1 MSLRKNCPECGQG
14 YEAKKATSKYCSGTC
29 RQRAFR
35 DKRREQLEKQSRIHV
50 DSIERDLA
58 AYGFSPVQIARLRT
72 LAYDHEDTVTLAIGR
87 YDPTGQMLKA
97 READYAQM
105 AGCIKWVVRERLR
118 DSVPRWE
125 LAAALQE
132 SENAPA
138 AALLVRTRGL
148 VKVATRKGNWEDH
161 QSEGQKARDEDGA
174 AGATAPSCV
183 TL

>member
-35 DKRREQLEKQSRIHV
+35 DKRREQLEKQSGMHV

-72 LAYDHEDTVTLAIGR
+72 LAYDHDDTVTLAIGR
-87 YDPTGQMLKA
+87 YDRSSHLLKA

-105 AGCIKWVVRERLR
+105 AGSIRWVVRERLR

-132 SENAPA
+132 NENAPA
-138 AALLVRTRGL
+138 AALLARTRGL
-148 VKVATRKGNWEDH
+148 VKAATRKGYWEDH
-161 QSEGQKARDEDGA
+161 RSEGQKARDEAGA
-174 AGATAPSCV
+174 ASVTAPADV

>member
-35 DKRREQLEKQSRIHV
+35 DKRREQLEKQSRMHV

-97 READYAQM
+97 RESDYAQM
-105 AGCIKWVVRERLR
+105 AGCIKWGSEGEVERFCTQVGTGCRPAGERER
-118 DSVPRWE
+118 
-125 LAAALQE
+125 AGGG
-132 SENAPA
+132 PA
-138 AALLVRTRGL
+138 GPDQGL
-148 VKVATRKGNWEDH
+148 
-161 QSEGQKARDEDGA
+161 GQG
-174 AGATAPSCV
+174 GH
-183 TL
+183 